1 MCRKCWEGVIVKLRF
16 EPSQKKS
23 PADCD
28 GDPCDEGFR
37 PVALYPAPPK
47 LTAPEHVPPATTQDY
62 KEAMDSLWRQ
72 NWTSA
77 GIMFRKVLERST
89 MEISPDGV
97 DFGKMTL
104 SRRIDALADRHKI
117 TPAMK
122 DWADLI
128 RLEGIK
134 RRMATK
140 TFPARAPN
148 RSRSSPN
155 CSSCTPS
162 RCLSASGWHGKRPKQ
177 LRSRLFTPP
186 PPSVHPLP
194 RLPQPQSGLFQG
206 NAGLVLH
213 HRP

>member
-1 MCRKCWEGVIVKLRF
+1 MCRKCWEGVIVKLRSG
-16 EPSQKKS
+16 PSQKKS

-128 RLEGIK
+128 RLEGNQAAHGDEDFSRESAKQIQEFTELFLMYTFTMPE
-134 RRMATK
+134 RVRLAREEAEAT
-140 TFPARAPN
+140 
-148 RSRSSPN
+148 S
-155 CSSCTPS
+155 
-162 RCLSASGWHGKRPKQ
+162 
-177 LRSRLFTPP
+177 
-186 PPSVHPLP
+186 
-194 RLPQPQSGLFQG
+194 
-206 NAGLVLH
+206 
-213 HRP
+213 